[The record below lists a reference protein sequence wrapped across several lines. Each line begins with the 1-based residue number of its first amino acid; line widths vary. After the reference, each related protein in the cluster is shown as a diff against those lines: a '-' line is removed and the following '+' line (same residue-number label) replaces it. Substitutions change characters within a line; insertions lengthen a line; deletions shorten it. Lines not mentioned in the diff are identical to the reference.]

1 MNNDEL
7 IALVEAEE
15 ANCLSSNSGTLAEQ
29 RRKAMAYYLGQPY
42 GNEVEGR
49 SQVVT
54 TEVKDAVEDIMPALM
69 KIFTASGE
77 VVRCDPKSEGDEEGA
92 QQATDYLHHVFW
104 EQNAGFL
111 TLYCLFKDA
120 LLQKNGYAKAY
131 WEDYED
137 QGKETYE
144 GLNDLEF
151 QVLGA
156 DPELELIE
164 HSAEPDEDP
173 AAMEQA
179 MQMQLPAP
187 MKHNATFRRSKK
199 YGKTCID
206 PCPPEEILISR
217 ETPNQ
222 LEKARFVEHR
232 TLKTISDIRKM
243 GYDIDDDIAD
253 HSSADD
259 SLERIERLKFDDALA
274 DKPDEGLSDPST
286 RRVWFCEAYLNVD
299 FDGDG
304 IAEFRKISKVGKT
317 ILDNEEFDSLPV
329 IGGTAVLM
337 PHKHYGLSLY
347 DLVGDIQLIKSTVTR
362 QLLDNAYVAN
372 NGRMAVLDGM
382 VNMDD
387 LLTAR
392 PNGVVRMKT
401 MGALTRIDQPVLG
414 QSFYNLLEYFDKV
427 KQQRTGS
434 TGFPNAVNPDAINA
448 KAAFVD
454 QYAEASMER
463 IALMARILAETVVK
477 PLFWKILELESKHQN
492 KPKMVRLRNKWV
504 QVDPR
509 GWKNRYDL
517 TINVGLGT
525 GSQTTTLNG
534 AMGIMQ
540 IQSGLMQAGLAGRVV
555 TEKNFFNAA
564 RKYAQAVFPKDA
576 DSFFTD
582 PTGMPPPQP
591 GPDPE
596 MLKIELAKYKADM
609 GDAQKR
615 DKMALDAELE
625 QLRQMM
631 EADKVQ
637 FQAMVDKA
645 DQERSHQAEL
655 IKMAVESD
663 QADRQRVV
671 EALTQIRVATE
682 QANAEQANIQ
692 IKGAVDS
699 LLSAQEHH
707 QTKMEQILQA
717 QADAALI
724 EKEIVRDE
732 KTGKATGVRPKKK

>member
-1 MNNDEL
+1 MKNDEL
-7 IALVEAEE
+7 IALIEQEE
-15 ANCLSSNSGTLAEQ
+15 ANCLSAHSGLLAEQ

-77 VVRCDPKSEGDEEGA
+77 VVRCDPKAEGDEEGA

-104 EQNAGFL
+104 EKNPGFL

-120 LLQKNGYAKAY
+120 LLQKNGYCKAY

-137 QGKETYE
+137 NGKETYE

-151 QVLGA
+151 QSLLA
-156 DPELELIE
+156 DPELELLE
-164 HSAEPDEDP
+164 DETEPDEDP
-173 AAMEQA
+173 NAMQQAAM
-179 MQMQLPAP
+179 MGMTPT
-187 MKHNATFRRSKK
+187 KHNATFRRSKK
-199 YGKTCID
+199 YGKTCVD

-243 GYDIDDDIAD
+243 GFKIDDDIAD
-253 HSSADD
+253 FSSADD
-259 SLERIERLKFDDALA
+259 SLERIERLKFDDAMA
-274 DKPDEGLSDPST
+274 DKTGDETADPST
-286 RRVWFCEAYLNVD
+286 RKVWFCEAYLYVD

-304 IAEFRKISKVGKT
+304 IAEFRKVSKVGKT
-317 ILDNEEFDSLPV
+317 VLDNEEFDSLPV

-392 PNGVVRMKT
+392 PNGIVRMKT
-401 MGALTRIDQPVLG
+401 MNAVSRIDQPVLG
-414 QSFYNLLEYFDKV
+414 QSFYNLLEYFDKI

-434 TGFPNAVNPDAINA
+434 TGFPNAVDPDAINA

-492 KPKMVRLRNKWV
+492 KPRMVRLRNKWV

-525 GSQTTTLNG
+525 GSQTTVLNG

-540 IQSGLMQAGLAGRVV
+540 IQDGLTKMGLAGRVV
-555 TEKNFFNAA
+555 SEKNIFNAA

-576 DSFFTD
+576 DAFFTD
-582 PTGMPPPQP
+582 PTGMPPPEPQP
-591 GPDPE
+591 NPDL
-596 MLKIELAKYKADM
+596 LKIELAKYKADM

-615 DKMALDAELE
+615 DKMAVDAQLE
-625 QLRQMM
+625 QMRQMM
-631 EADKVQ
+631 EADKTQ

-645 DQERSHQAEL
+645 NQEREHQAEL
-655 IKMAVESD
+655 IRMAVEAD
-663 QADRQRVV
+663 QANRQRVID
-671 EALTQIRVATE
+671 ALTQIKTAQM
-682 QANAEQANIQ
+682 QAETDKEKI
-692 IKGAVDS
+692 GAQGAIDS
-699 LLSAQEHH
+699 LLQAQQH
-707 QTKMEQILQA
+707 QQTQMEQLLKA
-717 QADAALI
+717 QTEAALI